1 MNLNLTSIL
10 LAILLFA
17 GGCKQ
22 KTQAH
27 DEHHH
32 HNEEA
37 TGNKA
42 LYDEVM
48 KVHNEV
54 MPKMDDIYKLKGQL
68 KKKISETPG
77 MPAEKKTAIE
87 SAIVKLDSA
96 SEGMMIWMRK
106 FTPPSDSTSEEKEKE
121 YLEDQKVKV
130 QKVKEDMLKAIDN
143 AKALE

>member
-1 MNLNLTSIL
+1 
-10 LAILLFA
+10 
-17 GGCKQ
+17 
-22 KTQAH
+22 
-27 DEHHH
+27 
-32 HNEEA
+32 
-37 TGNKA
+37 
-42 LYDEVM
+42 
-48 KVHNEV
+48 
-54 MPKMDDIYKLKGQL
+54 
-68 KKKISETPG
+68 